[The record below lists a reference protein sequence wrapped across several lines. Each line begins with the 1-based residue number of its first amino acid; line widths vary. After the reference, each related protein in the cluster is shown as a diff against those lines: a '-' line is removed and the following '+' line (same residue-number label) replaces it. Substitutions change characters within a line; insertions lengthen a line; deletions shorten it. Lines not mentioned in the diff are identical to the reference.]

1 MVGFVTVFFKCKT
14 FDSIVLIAIT
24 VVYLN
29 SAEKTADTKTVANR
43 LNLNSV
49 DKCMHELS
57 QYNRMGSEDERMG
70 SIVGMEMMLKSLDEV
85 VGLLVNVYE
94 NMAAE

>member
-1 MVGFVTVFFKCKT
+1 
-14 FDSIVLIAIT
+14 
-24 VVYLN
+24 
-29 SAEKTADTKTVANR
+29 
-43 LNLNSV
+43 
-49 DKCMHELS
+49 MHELS

>member
-1 MVGFVTVFFKCKT
+1 MVRFVTVFFKCKT

-29 SAEKTADTKTVANR
+29 SAEKTADTKTVANC
-43 LNLNSV
+43 LNINSL

-57 QYNRMGSEDERMG
+57 QYNSMGSEDGKMG
-70 SIVGMEMMLKSLDEV
+70 SIVIMVKSLAW
-85 VGLLVNVYE
+85 LQL
-94 NMAAE
+94 